1 MASGTV
7 RAMTRSTA
15 PLPPRRNRL
24 SEQREKSRLTQKEVA
39 KLLDIDF
46 TTVSAH
52 ENGRR
57 GLTQPE
63 IKKYA
68 ALFKVE
74 SYELFLDSKG
84 KPLTEDEEEVPKL
97 VD

>member
-1 MASGTV
+1 M
-7 RAMTRSTA
+7 
-15 PLPPRRNRL
+15 
-24 SEQREKSRLTQKEVA
+24 
-39 KLLDIDF
+39 LDIDF
-46 TTVSAH
+46 TTASAH

-57 GLTQPE
+57 GLTPVE

-68 ALFKVE
+68 ALYKVE

-84 KPLTEDEEEVPKL
+84 KPLTEHEEEVPNL

>member
-1 MASGTV
+1 
-7 RAMTRSTA
+7 MTRST
-15 PLPPRRNRL
+15 PLPPRNNRL

-57 GLTQPE
+57 GLTQSE

-68 ALFKVE
+68 ALYKVE
-74 SYELFLDSKG
+74 SYELFLDSRG
-84 KPLTEDEEEVPKL
+84 KPLTELPEEVPNFNSK
-97 VD
+97 